1 MWCVLGQIQ
10 QILQSRLTVPV
21 ASGDSAKWRPIKNTS
36 TVLFIYWLLLSLLLV
51 FIALIT
57 ITEKKRKM
65 WWNSEQHSFVLLAMV
80 WICQNTLVN
89 KSENPCLSTSFVAC
103 SGSLRTALPM
113 TEAVTPLWLDVAAS
127 EVSFSCVEM
136 SCMHLV
142 SLCSLGLSFC
152 CPSLWSRAP
161 GSWWWSIKPA
171 GSFPSEHQRRWG
183 RVQWYLNPYLGP
195 SGSRRLEP
203 RTTMEESLVLPF
215 ECYLSSIGDSG
226 FRITP
231 TYTASGLTQK
241 KVQLWWQA
249 RRSPH
254 KRGVLGT
261 VGSLVCSFDFSSP
274 WLFPDPG
281 MG

>member
-1 MWCVLGQIQ
+1 MWLPQKSVFPVWKCPVCTWFLFVPWGCHSVARVRGLKHLARGGDQSSQ
-10 QILQSRLTVPV
+10 Q
-21 ASGDSAKWRPIKNTS
+21 
-36 TVLFIYWLLLSLLLV
+36 
-51 FIALIT
+51 
-57 ITEKKRKM
+57 
-65 WWNSEQHSFVLLAMV
+65 
-80 WICQNTLVN
+80 
-89 KSENPCLSTSFVAC
+89 
-103 SGSLRTALPM
+103 
-113 TEAVTPLWLDVAAS
+113 AAFQ
-127 EVSFSCVEM
+127 VSIRE
-136 SCMHLV
+136 
-142 SLCSLGLSFC
+142 GEE
-152 CPSLWSRAP
+152 
-161 GSWWWSIKPA
+161 G
-171 GSFPSEHQRRWG
+171 G
-183 RVQWYLNPYLGP
+183 QWYLNPYLGP

-249 RRSPH
+249 RLSPH

-261 VGSLVCSFDFSSP
+261 VGSLVCGFDFSSP